1 MEIPLEKRNYR
12 VPILI
17 FILKTIPYESPK
29 FFLEIV
35 SGPACNYKNK
45 IININS
51 DTDRIITKSL
61 INWTKDTNII
71 NAMNEIFDSFI
82 AVFPIY
88 LFKNNLSNNNKIL
101 IYLKKLLEDNYLK
114 NGCFSLCRRV
124 IYAGNND
131 NKILEKDGTIIDLSK
146 EAIKT
151 ERQ

>member
-51 DTDRIITKSL
+51 NTDQIITKSL
-61 INWTKDTNII
+61 INWTKDANII
-71 NAMNEIFDSFI
+71 NVMNEIFDSFI

-88 LFKNNLSNNNKIL
+88 LFKNNLFNNNKIL
-101 IYLKKLLEDNYLK
+101 IYLKNYW
-114 NGCFSLCRRV
+114 
-124 IYAGNND
+124 
-131 NKILEKDGTIIDLSK
+131 KITI
-146 EAIKT
+146 
-151 ERQ
+151 